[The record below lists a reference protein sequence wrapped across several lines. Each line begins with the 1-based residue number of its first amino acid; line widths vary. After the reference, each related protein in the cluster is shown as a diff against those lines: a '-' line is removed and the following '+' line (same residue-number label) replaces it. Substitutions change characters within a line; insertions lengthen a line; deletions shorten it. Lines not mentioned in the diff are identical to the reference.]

1 MKLQI
6 AGIKRSRKYSPNQTT
21 NDALIFLKTAQELIK
36 LGASV
41 NLYSEE
47 DANIEE
53 IKEEIIFSMARGEDS
68 INKLTWLQNT
78 GVTIINPPHSTL
90 NCYRSSMYKKLAE
103 SNIPF
108 PKSII
113 VKTNSKEQFKIS
125 QLSKRKIWVKRGDV
139 HAIHRED
146 VTPAYSDEELNFLLK
161 EFANRGIR
169 EALLQ
174 EHIEGDVIKFYSVF
188 GTDFFHWYYQNGN
201 NSYKFSEDNLHKLA
215 ALAAEK
221 LGVIVYGGDA
231 IIQPDGSIVL
241 IDLNDWPS
249 YAPVRCEASKI
260 IAETIF
266 NRIVDYTNP
275 FEIQHLLNK

>member
-36 LGASV
+36 LGANV
-41 NLYSEE
+41 NLYTEE
-47 DANIEE
+47 NVNIEE
-53 IKEEIIFSMARGEDS
+53 LKEEIVFSMARGEDTVDR
-68 INKLTWLQNT
+68 LFQLQKN
-78 GVTIINPPHSTL
+78 GIKIINPPQSTL
-90 NCYRSSMYKKLAE
+90 NCYRTSMNQKLVE

-146 VTPAYSDEELNFLLK
+146 VTLAYSDEELNFLLK

-174 EHIEGDVIKFYSVF
+174 EHIEGDVIKFYSIL
-188 GTDFFHWYYQNGN
+188 GTEFFHWYYQNGN
-201 NSYKFSEDNLHKLA
+201 NNYKFSEYHLHELA

-221 LGVIVYGGDA
+221 LGVLVYGGDA
-231 IIQPDGSIVL
+231 IIQLDGSIIL

-249 YAPVRCEASKI
+249 YAPVRNEASKI
-260 IAETIF
+260 IAETII
-266 NRIVDYTNP
+266 NRAAEYTDSV
-275 FEIQHLLNK
+275 ETHYALNK

>member
-21 NDALIFLKTAQELIK
+21 NDALIFLKTAQELNK
-36 LGASV
+36 HGASV
-41 NLYSEE
+41 DLYSEE

-53 IKEEIIFSMARGEDS
+53 IREEIIFSMARGEDS
-68 INKLTWLQNT
+68 INKLIQLQKN
-78 GVTIINPPHSTL
+78 GVTIINPPQSTL
-90 NCYRSSMYKKLAE
+90 NCYRSSMYQKLVE

-125 QLSKRKIWVKRGDV
+125 QLNERKIWVKRGDV

-146 VTPAYSDEELNFLLK
+146 VTSAYNDEELNFLLK

-201 NSYKFSEDNLHKLA
+201 NNYKFSENHLRELA

-231 IIQPDGSIVL
+231 IIQRDGSIIL

-249 YAPVRCEASKI
+249 YAPVRNEASKI
-260 IAETIF
+260 IAETII
-266 NRIVDYTNP
+266 NRAVEFTDSVETQYAI
-275 FEIQHLLNK
+275 NK